1 MRSEG
6 ETVIQVVHQA
16 VRSRR
21 EAEAR
26 QVAKSLIQD
35 HIGPDQRI
43 IDLQGFSS
51 ALVKALSAA
60 RMRGEDD
67 AGDILTLT

>member
-6 ETVIQVVHQA
+6 ETVVSVVHQA
-16 VRSRR
+16 VQSRR

-26 QVAKSLIQD
+26 QAASRLIQE
-35 HIGPDQRI
+35 HVGPDQRI
-43 IDLQGFSS
+43 GNLQNFSS
-51 ALVKALSAA
+51 ALVQALRAA

>member
-6 ETVIQVVHQA
+6 ETAIQLVHRAVQA
-16 VRSRR
+16 SRQ
-21 EAEAR
+21 AEAR
-26 QVAKSLIQD
+26 QVASSLIQEYV
-35 HIGPDQRI
+35 GPDQRV
-43 IDLQGFSS
+43 IDLKGFSS
-51 ALVKALSAA
+51 ALARALNAA